1 MAEICEV
8 TTRFTDLYHW
18 VVELWAYCVVLG
30 IRFID
35 LYHWVIERWAYFTVL
50 GIVYLLVYY
59 ATDSTMQAVSAIMI
73 LMCMWLGV
81 LWVNRLP
88 YEDRVWWKR
97 IVGIAIIL
105 LAVTVAIGHNPVNAL
120 TITGNPAGDQ
130 IHWEISDG
138 EPPYTV
144 FVNGIEIVTGYPGTV
159 LSTDS
164 EPGRQY
170 TAVVMDNESIADAT
184 VTGEYY
190 TYPFWVWMLFAA
202 LVACLIVSIWLPYA
216 AFGAAIAGGF
226 LLLLIA
232 PNPDYAAYLRIF
244 AGAGFIVGL
253 AGLAGRMQG

>member
-1 MAEICEV
+1 MTEIYGNMNRV
-8 TTRFTDLYHW
+8 RKLWNW
-18 VVELWAYCVVLG
+18 VA
-30 IRFID
+30 
-35 LYHWVIERWAYFTVL
+35 ERWAYFTVM
-50 GIVYLLVYY
+50 GIVYLVVYY
-59 ATDSTMQAVSAIMI
+59 ATGSNIQAVSAIVI
-73 LMCMWLGV
+73 LISMWLGV

-88 YEDRVWWKR
+88 HEDRLWWKQF
-97 IVGIAIIL
+97 VGISLIL
-105 LAVTVAIGHNPVNAL
+105 LAVAVAITYNPVSAL
-120 TITGNPAGDQ
+120 TITGEPAGDQ
-130 IHWEISDG
+130 IHWEIVDG

-144 FVNGIEIVTGYPGTV
+144 FINGIEIVSGYPGTV
-159 LSTDS
+159 VSTDA

-170 TAVVMDNESIADAT
+170 TAVVMDNQSVADAT

-190 TYPFWVWMLFAA
+190 TYPMWVWLLFAA

-226 LLLLIA
+226 LLLLVA

>member
-1 MAEICEV
+1 MTENYDVATWFGDV
-8 TTRFTDLYHW
+8 WNR
-18 VVELWAYCVVLG
+18 VA
-30 IRFID
+30 
-35 LYHWVIERWAYFTVL
+35 ERWAYFTVM
-50 GIVYLLVYY
+50 GIVYLVVYY
-59 ATDSTMQAVSAIMI
+59 ATGSNIQAVSAIVI
-73 LMCMWLGV
+73 LISMWLGV

-88 YEDRVWWKR
+88 REDRLWWKR
-97 IVGIAIIL
+97 FVGISLIL
-105 LAVTVAIGHNPVNAL
+105 LGIIVVLTYNPVSAL
-120 TITGNPAGDQ
+120 TITGEPSGDQ
-130 IHWEISDG
+130 IHWEIADG

-159 LSTDS
+159 LSTDA

-170 TAVVMDNESIADAT
+170 TAVVMDNESVADAT

-190 TYPFWVWMLFAA
+190 TYPLWVWMLFAT

-226 LLLLIA
+226 LLLMVA

>member
-1 MAEICEV
+1 MTEIYGNMNKV
-8 TTRFTDLYHW
+8 RNLWKW
-18 VVELWAYCVVLG
+18 VA
-30 IRFID
+30 D
-35 LYHWVIERWAYFTVL
+35 RWAYLTIL
-50 GIVYLLVYY
+50 GLVYLLIFY
-59 ATDSTMQAVSAIMI
+59 ASGSPMQAVSGTM
-73 LMCMWLGV
+73 LCVCMWFGIV
-81 LWVNRLP
+81 WVNRLP
-88 YEDRVWWKR
+88 CEDRLWWKR
-97 IVGIAIIL
+97 LVGTTMIL
-105 LAVTVAIGHNPVNAL
+105 LAVAVALTYNPVSAL
-120 TITGNPAGDQ
+120 TITGEPSGDQ
-130 IHWEISDG
+130 IHWEIADG
-138 EPPYTV
+138 EGPYTV

-159 LSTDS
+159 LSTDA

-253 AGLAGRMQG
+253 AGLAGRLQG

>member
-1 MAEICEV
+1 MAEIYGNTNMV
-8 TTRFTDLYHW
+8 RDLWNW
-18 VVELWAYCVVLG
+18 VV
-30 IRFID
+30 
-35 LYHWVIERWAYFTVL
+35 ERWAYFAVGVL
-50 GIVYLLVYY
+50 ACVLIYY
-59 ATDSTMQAVSAIMI
+59 ITGSTMQAVSGILI
-73 LMCMWLGV
+73 LMCMWLSV
-81 LWVNRLP
+81 LWVDRLP
-88 YEDRVWWKR
+88 RKDRLWWKR
-97 IVGIAIIL
+97 LVGITIIL
-105 LAVTVAIGHNPVNAL
+105 LAGIIAIGHNPVSAL
-120 TITGNPAGDQ
+120 TITGEPSGDQ
-130 IHWEISDG
+130 IHREIADG
-138 EPPYTV
+138 EGPYTV

-159 LSTDS
+159 LTTDA
-164 EPGRQY
+164 EPGRQF

-190 TYPFWVWMLFAA
+190 TYPLWVWMLFAA